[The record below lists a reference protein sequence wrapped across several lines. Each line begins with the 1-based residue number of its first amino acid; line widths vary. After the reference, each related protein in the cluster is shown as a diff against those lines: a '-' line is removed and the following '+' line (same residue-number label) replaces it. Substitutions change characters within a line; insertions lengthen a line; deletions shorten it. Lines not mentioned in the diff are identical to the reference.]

1 MGIKMLNWLKDIL
14 GIIPKREQAFLEE
27 EVVTKVTKA
36 DLQKM
41 TKAELEGYGRTIGIE
56 LDRRKKKADL
66 IAEIESAQ

>member
-1 MGIKMLNWLKDIL
+1 MLNWLKDIL
-14 GIIPKREQAFLEE
+14 GFLPKREEAFLEE

-56 LDRRKKKADL
+56 LDKRKKKADL

>member
-1 MGIKMLNWLKDIL
+1 MGITMLNWLKDIL
-14 GIIPKREQAFLEE
+14 GFLPKREEAFLEE

-56 LDRRKKKADL
+56 LDKRKKKADL
-66 IAEIESAQ
+66 IAEIEKAQ

>member
-1 MGIKMLNWLKDIL
+1 MGITMLNWLKDIL
-14 GIIPKREQAFLEE
+14 GFLPKREQAFLEE

-56 LDRRKKKADL
+56 LDKRKKKADL

>member
-1 MGIKMLNWLKDIL
+1 MGITMLNWLKDIL
-14 GIIPKREQAFLEE
+14 GFLPKREEAFLEE

-56 LDRRKKKADL
+56 LDKRKKKADL